1 MWQRQLVIE
10 LKEAKSRERKSV
22 LARYQ
27 GLYGYSIEHLYRI
40 AREFGFS
47 SGRKQREDK
56 GLSVLAEEQIDF
68 IAAFIKKS
76 ARENKGSFMPVENA
90 MEIAIDN
97 GILQRNEISVGGM
110 QRALRDR
117 QLDAK
122 RQNAPTPHTQMRS
135 LHPNHV
141 HLVDSSVCI
150 QYYLAD
156 GGLKIMRED
165 EFYKNKFENFKKV
178 KEPLQ
183 RYILADHF
191 SGFIFVKYYIAAGET
206 AENLFD
212 FLVCAWEA
220 KGDERFP
227 FCGAPFK
234 MLMDGGCHAK
244 ARAMGGGFWDGLDI
258 EIIPG
263 KTGNSRRQG
272 AVEVHHNIWEMW
284 FETRLRFDPAST
296 VEDLNLKARD
306 FCIWF
311 NATRKHTRTQ
321 MTRLSCWMLI
331 QKEQLRELPE
341 RMVLQDLMNKP
352 EEDRTVTSHMISF
365 EGKPFNLKFLNIP
378 HGTKIKIIK
387 NIWKW
392 KNSIITV
399 SYENALYDVQSVEK
413 LPNELGGFLANAAI
427 IGEEYKAQPHTTTQK
442 GMKRAE
448 ELAYA
453 AAVTPEM
460 APEEKAKA
468 IKKAVPFAGMTV
480 FGGFADKVGN
490 LAAMPKKGTPIEMSR
505 EVVTPAIPIAE
516 FFKRLRSEVGRIS
529 PEMNRELRAIYGEAI
544 DAAESA
550 QVIERI
556 AAGEWSD
563 GRDTTRQAQNL

>member
-10 LKEAKSRERKSV
+10 LKEAKSRERKTV
-22 LARYQ
+22 LERYQ
-27 GLYGYSIEHLYRI
+27 GMYGYSKEHLYRI
-40 AREFGFS
+40 AREFGFV
-47 SGRKQREDK
+47 SGRKEREDK

-68 IAAFIKKS
+68 VAAFINKS

-97 GILQRNEISVGGM
+97 NILQRGEISVGGM
-110 QRALRDR
+110 GRILRDR
-117 QLDAK
+117 QMDAK
-122 RQNAPTPHTQMRS
+122 RQNAPTPHTEMRS

-183 RYILADHF
+183 RYVLTDHF
-191 SGFIFVKYYIAAGET
+191 SSSLFVKYYVAAGET

-220 KGDERFP
+220 KQDERFP
-227 FCGAPFK
+227 FRGAPLK

-244 ARAMGGGFWDGLDI
+244 ARAMGAGFWDGLDI
-258 EIIPG
+258 DIIPG

-296 VEDLNLKARD
+296 VEELNLKARD

-331 QKEQLRELPE
+331 KSEQLRELPE
-341 RMVLQDLMNKP
+341 RAVLQDLMNKP
-352 EEDRTVTSHMISF
+352 EETRTVTNHMISY
-365 EGKPFNLKFLNIP
+365 EGKSFNLKFANIP
-378 HGTKIKIIK
+378 HGSKVKVIK

-392 KNSIITV
+392 KDSIITV
-399 SYENALYDVQSVEK
+399 SYDNNLFDVQSVEK
-413 LPNELGGFLANAAI
+413 LPAELGGFSAHAAI
-427 IGEEYKAQPHTTTQK
+427 IGEEYKAQPHTVTQQ

-453 AAVTPEM
+453 NVLTPEM
-460 APEEKAKA
+460 KPEEKAKA
-468 IKKAVPFAGMTV
+468 IKKATPFAGMNV
-480 FGGFADKVGN
+480 FGGFADKLGN
-490 LAAMPKKGTPIEMSR
+490 MAALPKQGTVIEMGREIVSR
-505 EVVTPAIPIAE
+505 SIPITE
-516 FFKRLRSEVGRIS
+516 FFKRLRDEVGRIA
-529 PEMNRELRAIYGEAI
+529 PDMNRELRAIYGEAI
-544 DAAESA
+544 DAAEAA
-550 QVIERI
+550 QVIEQI
-556 AAGEWSD
+556 ASGTWAAGCD
-563 GRDTTRQAQNL
+563 TRQAQNL

>member
-10 LKEAKSRERKSV
+10 LKESKSRDRKPV
-22 LARYQ
+22 LERYQ
-27 GLYGYSIEHLYRI
+27 GLYGYSKEHLYRI

-47 SGRKQREDK
+47 SGRKERSDK

-68 IAAFIKKS
+68 VAAFIKKS

-90 MEIAIDN
+90 MEMAIDN
-97 GILQRNEISVGGM
+97 NILQRGEISVGGM
-110 QRALRDR
+110 QRVLRDR

-122 RQNAPTPHTQMRS
+122 RQNAPTPHTEMRS

-183 RYILADHF
+183 RYVLTDHF
-191 SGFIFVKYYIAAGET
+191 SASLFVKYYVAAGET

-212 FLVCAWEA
+212 FLVCAWES
-220 KGDERFP
+220 KNDERYP
-227 FCGAPFK
+227 FRGAPLK

-244 ARAMGGGFWDGLDI
+244 ARAMGAGFWDGLDI

-263 KTGNSRRQG
+263 ATGNSRRQG
-272 AVEVHHNIWEMW
+272 SVEVHHNIWEMW

-296 VEDLNLKARD
+296 VEELNAKARD

-321 MTRLSCWMLI
+321 MTRFNCWLLI
-331 QKEQLRELPE
+331 KKEQLRELPE
-341 RMVLQDLMNKP
+341 RTVLQDLMNKP
-352 EEDRTVTSHMISF
+352 EVTRTVASHMISY
-365 EGKPFNLKFLNIP
+365 EGKSFNLKFANIP
-378 HGTKIKIIK
+378 HGTQVKVIK

-392 KNSIITV
+392 KDSIITV
-399 SYENALYDVQSVEK
+399 SYDNNLFDVQSVEK
-413 LPNELGGFLANAAI
+413 LPAELGGFSAHAPV
-427 IGEEYKAQPHTTTQK
+427 IGEEYKAQPHTATQK
-442 GMKRAE
+442 AQKRLD

-453 AAVTPEM
+453 GAVTSEM
-460 APEEKAKA
+460 TREEKAKA
-468 IKKAVPFAGMTV
+468 VKKAVPFAGMTV

-490 LAAMPKKGTPIEMSR
+490 LAALPRQGTPIEMAR
-505 EVVTPAIPIAE
+505 EAVTPAIPITE
-516 FFKRLRSEVGRIS
+516 FLKRLRSEVGRIT
-529 PEMNRELRAIYGEAI
+529 PEMNRELRGIYGEHI
-544 DAAESA
+544 DAAEASR
-550 QVIERI
+550 VIERI
-556 AAGEWSD
+556 SDGQWAAGCDEK
-563 GRDTTRQAQNL
+563 QAQNL

>member
-1 MWQRQLVIE
+1 MWQREMVIE
-10 LKEAKSRERKSV
+10 LKKAKSRERKAV
-22 LARYQ
+22 LTRYQ
-27 GLYGYSIEHLYRI
+27 GLYGYSFEHLYRV

-56 GLSVLAEEQIDF
+56 GISVLAEEQF
-68 IAAFIKKS
+68 QFVAAIIKKS

-97 GILQRNEISVGGM
+97 GIMQRGEISVGGM
-110 QRALRDR
+110 QRVLRDR

-122 RQNAPTPHTQMRS
+122 RQNAPTPHTEMRS

-165 EFYKNKFENFKKV
+165 EFYKNKFQNFQKV

-183 RYILADHF
+183 RYVLADHF

-220 KGDERFP
+220 KGDARFP
-227 FCGAPFK
+227 FQGAPFK

-244 ARAMGGGFWDGLDI
+244 ARAMGAGFWDGLDI

-272 AVEVHHNIWEMW
+272 AVEVHHNIWEKW
-284 FETRLRFDPAST
+284 FETRLRFDPAT
-296 VEDLNLKARD
+296 TLDDLNLKARD

-311 NATRKHTRTQ
+311 NATREHTRTQ

-331 QKEQLRELPE
+331 QTAQLRELPE
-341 RMVLQDLMNKP
+341 RAVLQDLMNKP
-352 EEDRTVTSHMISF
+352 EVTRTVSNHMISYDS
-365 EGKPFNLKFLNIP
+365 KSFNLKFANIP
-378 HGTKIKIIK
+378 HGTQVKVIK

-392 KNSIITV
+392 KDSIITV
-399 SYENALYDVQSVEK
+399 SHENALYDVQSVEK
-413 LPNELGGFLANAAI
+413 LPAELGGFSAHAAI
-427 IGEEYKAQPHTTTQK
+427 IGEEYKAQPETATQK
-442 GMKRAE
+442 GMKLVE

-453 AAVTPEM
+453 SVLTPDLS
-460 APEEKAKA
+460 PEEKAKA
-468 IKKAVPFAGMTV
+468 IKKAVPFAGLNV

-490 LAAMPKKGTPIEMSR
+490 LAALPKQGTPIEMGR
-505 EVVTPAIPIAE
+505 ELVTPAIPITE
-516 FFKRLRSEVGRIS
+516 FLKRLRAEVGRIS
-529 PEMNRELRAIYGEAI
+529 PELNRELRAIYGEAI
-544 DAAESA
+544 DAAEA
-550 QVIERI
+550 TQVIERI
-556 AAGEWSD
+556 AGGEWTAGCD
-563 GRDTTRQAQNL
+563 TRQAQNL